1 MRILLLF
8 LIFSIS
14 IAGLAKNHSKIIENS
29 EVTSLVESVVE
40 KTGDTEGNIHPE
52 FSYHEPIE
60 NNCFYEF
67 SQKYLENI
75 NLVAKSIDHDAYS
88 SPYLPH
94 APPFY
99 I

>member
-1 MRILLLF
+1 MRILLLI

-29 EVTSLVESVVE
+29 EITSIVEAEV
-40 KTGDTEGNIHPE
+40 KRADDTIDSDPE
-52 FSYHEPIE
+52 FSTPELFEYVS
-60 NNCFYEF
+60 FYVF

-94 APPFY
+94 APPF
-99 I
+99 IS